1 MCHYKKLGVI
11 NYTDPKVLLHYRRY
25 IFVVSKTL
33 MIPVC
38 FSQYL
43 NTCHLHI
50 MFTMETEEKPGSV
63 AIFRVLEI
71 MKAYVSL
78 LFITPSY

>member
-1 MCHYKKLGVI
+1 M
-11 NYTDPKVLLHYRRY
+11 
-25 IFVVSKTL
+25 FS
-33 MIPVC
+33 C
-38 FSQYL
+38 FKNSNDTSLFFQYL